1 MKKLFMFILAAGL
14 VTAASAQQG
23 YRNYD
28 RNYYNGYSSGY
39 NNSSWNDHRYPNRYE
54 RRRMAERR
62 RYEMMMMRRRAHY
75 YDRRYDR
82 YHSYGYP
89 SGSSFRLSIGIGGRR

>member
-1 MKKLFMFILAAGL
+1 MKKLFMFLLAAGL

-28 RNYYNGYSSGY
+28 RNYYNGYSTGY
-39 NNSSWNDHRYPNRYE
+39 NHSSWNDHRYPNRYE

-62 RYEMMMMRRRAHY
+62 RYEMMMRRRAYFHH
-75 YDRRYDR
+75 RRYDR
-82 YHSYGYP
+82 YHYGYP